1 MQRFVSPQLAQAC
14 VVPEPLRASRL
25 AGHALGPYAVPFDRP
40 MVSLNLSIALRVAE
54 MDSKHQLGSEHDK
67 HSMDLLPPTPSQAS
81 AWSRGK
87 SKKKPSK
94 QGLGFVVSEKNL
106 FFRLVNQSIRP
117 W

>member
-1 MQRFVSPQLAQAC
+1 MI
-14 VVPEPLRASRL
+14 
-25 AGHALGPYAVPFDRP
+25 
-40 MVSLNLSIALRVAE
+40 SLNLPIAMRVAE

-94 QGLGFVVSEKNL
+94 QGLGSVVSAKKPI
-106 FFRLVNQSIRP
+106 FSSC
-117 W
+117 